1 LKLITQFPILIDVQA
16 GQGQKVLNKL

>member
-16 GQGQKVLNKL
+16 GQDQKVLNKL

>member
-1 LKLITQFPILIDVQA
+1 LIIQFPILIDVQA